1 MVHSTF
7 VKPSAPLAAAS
18 CLAATV
24 AFAPWIVGQPAP
36 RGGPPIDRLTVAA
49 GPFVMGAD
57 RGGEAD
63 ERPRISLTLPRFRID
78 RTEVTRGQY
87 LGCVAAHVCTAPREL
102 GPRVRDPEQPVV
114 GVSWTQARA
123 YCGWARGRLPSEREW
138 EKAARGPDGR
148 TYPWGNEAPDTTR
161 GVFGRGGHTGAPDRV
176 GLRPAGASP
185 YGALDMG
192 GNVWEWTES
201 PYDPYAY
208 RHPEAPVTCDT
219 ALASLAALRRL
230 GVRGFT
236 GTNPLPDTCER
247 VLRGGAW
254 NYGGAGLRASNRVHH
269 PPGFQ
274 IIVAGFRCVDD
285 G

>member
-1 MVHSTF
+1 VVHSTF
-7 VKPSAPLAAAS
+7 VKPSAPFVAAS
-18 CLAATV
+18 CLAASLS
-24 AFAPWIVGQPAP
+24 FAPWIVGQPAP
-36 RGGPPIDRLTVAA
+36 REAPPIDRLAVAA
-49 GPFVMGAD
+49 GPFFMGAD

-63 ERPRISLTLPRFRID
+63 ERPRISLTLRGFRID

-87 LGCVAAHVCTAPREL
+87 LGCVSARACTAPRDL
-102 GPRVRDPEQPVV
+102 GPRVRDAAQPVV

-123 YCGWARGRLPSEREW
+123 YCAWARGRLPSEREW

-148 TYPWGNEAPDTTR
+148 TYPWGNEAPDATR
-161 GVFGRGGHTGAPDRV
+161 AVFGRGGHTGAPDRV

-208 RHPEAPVTCDT
+208 RHPEAPVACET
-219 ALASLAALRRL
+219 ALASLAELRRL
-230 GVRGFT
+230 GARGYT

-274 IIVAGFRCVDD
+274 IVVAGFRCVDD